1 MKANEVK
8 FTEESEVN
16 GSQLAKH
23 LGVSPQYI
31 QKLKNQGVLK
41 FIDKKII
48 IRDAIKS
55 IKDNADPRRAY
66 KKKEEIEKAK
76 IEKEKEQILDLSDNE
91 ILNLPIKDFLKEVEK
106 LNFNDAKTR
115 SEQLNLITK
124 KIE

>member
-1 MKANEVK
+1 MKAKEVN
-8 FTEESEVN
+8 FNDDSEVN

-55 IKDNADPRRAY
+55 IKDNDY
-66 KKKEEIEKAK
+66 KV
-76 IEKEKEQILDLSDNE
+76 
-91 ILNLPIKDFLKEVEK
+91 NLCPDFPNGCDVE
-106 LNFNDAKTR
+106 TR
-115 SEQLNLITK
+115 Y
-124 KIE
+124 